1 MQQYFFIACKF
12 RPNYNLCF
20 ELCILPH
27 LHIWT
32 EAQLVQYK
40 LVGVLAV
47 ARTCIYRVD
56 FPFSSACWAP
66 LPPARRNQPAGGFTA
81 NCSTSIIRIPTS
93 NYCTIHFSLARIH
106 LSGVEALF
114 PAWAPSLASLGRG
127 ALHQAFGFSFRH
139 TCILHKLTKKLKD
152 TFRLHKPE
160 DPDDVPLRERKCY
173 NHVSVQRFCNSEWQ
187 TH

>member
-1 MQQYFFIACKF
+1 MQIQTKLQPLFQILHFATFAHLDWSTAGSVQVGWSAC
-12 RPNYNLCF
+12 CST
-20 ELCILPH
+20 H
-27 LHIWT
+27 LHL
-32 EAQLVQYK
+32 Q
-40 LVGVLAV
+40 GG
-47 ARTCIYRVD
+47 
-56 FPFSSACWAP
+56 FPLFECMSSPPSPCQTKSACWWFYRK
-66 LPPARRNQPAGGFTA
+66 LF
-81 NCSTSIIRIPTS
+81 
-93 NYCTIHFSLARIH
+93 H

-139 TCILHKLTKKLKD
+139 TYILHKLTKKLID
-152 TFRLHKPE
+152 TFRLHEPE